1 MTEDINGPEK
11 VKAFREYLEITQK
24 QLAVFLGYKD
34 YTTVQ
39 KWEVGSIKVPIS
51 VLVLIKLLTKLK
63 KDTALKFILE
73 EIKQNGIK

>member
-39 KWEVGSIKVPIS
+39 KWEVGAIKVPIS